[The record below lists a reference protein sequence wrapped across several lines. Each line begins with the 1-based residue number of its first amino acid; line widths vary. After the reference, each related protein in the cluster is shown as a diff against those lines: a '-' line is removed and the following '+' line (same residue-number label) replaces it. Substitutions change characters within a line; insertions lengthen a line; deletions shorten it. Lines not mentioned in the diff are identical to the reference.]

1 MTGSRTVWPVVA
13 VTVVWAAALGL
24 PLAGAPPAAAAV
36 ASAVVAAAAAV
47 WLAARERLRAL
58 RLARLSH
65 KAKLLL
71 TTTLPDPPQ
80 APAPPAPPTPP
91 APTTPPDPDPT
102 TDELADLRDTLDALR
117 RRLTSQ
123 IKELAKKSRNLEA
136 LIDGMTE
143 PVLATGSHDQVLLCN
158 RAAEALY
165 QARPGGLIGRPI
177 REIFT
182 RPDVLALH
190 SKALSG
196 HVAQLQV
203 PITTPIGVRTYQ
215 VSASPVPAAWGPGVF
230 GAILV
235 LRDVTE
241 LAQAVHIKTDFVANA
256 SHELR
261 TPVAALRIALDT
273 LTDGA
278 ADDQAMRA
286 RLLNVCL
293 NHVHRLEEMIRD
305 LMDLSRVESP
315 DTPVHIHDV
324 SVPELEASMRL
335 IFEPI
340 CAQRHLRLRFALEPD
355 ALSVPTDP
363 RLLALIVRN
372 LIDNATKF
380 AFPDTEILLR
390 ARRTHSAYRFE
401 VIDRGQG
408 IPLAL
413 QERVFE
419 RFYQVDA
426 ARTGASGGLTSP
438 PPPPPPHHTNT
449 THAPHAPRT
458 PAPAAPHQA
467 STARRGSGLGLSIV
481 KHACKALGGKI
492 GLQSVWGEGTT
503 VWFELPLTPAEG
515 STHTHVISH
524 TGNHAGAHNHSQ
536 PHNHP
541 GNGQPQPGP

>member
-1 MTGSRTVWPVVA
+1 MTGSPSLWPVVVVA
-13 VTVVWAAALGL
+13 VVWAAAVGL
-24 PLAGAPPAAAAV
+24 PLTGAHPAAAAL
-36 ASAVVAAAAAV
+36 ASAVAASAAGA
-47 WLAARERLRAL
+47 WLLAREHLRAR
-58 RLARLSH
+58 RLARLNR

-71 TTTLPDPPQ
+71 TASLPDPPQ
-80 APAPPAPPTPP
+80 GQAPE
-91 APTTPPDPDPT
+91 PDPSS
-102 TDELADLRDTLDALR
+102 DELADLRDTIDALR
-117 RRLTSQ
+117 QRLTSQ

-190 SKALSG
+190 AKALAG
-196 HVAQLQV
+196 QVAQLQV

-278 ADDQAMRA
+278 DDDQAMRA

-324 SVPELEASMRL
+324 SIPELEASMRL

-355 ALSVPTDP
+355 ALSLPTDP

-390 ARRTHSAYRFE
+390 ARRSPTAYRFE

-426 ARTGASGGLTSP
+426 ARTGASGGLTSHAP
-438 PPPPPPHHTNT
+438 SA
-449 THAPHAPRT
+449 THATPHAPAT
-458 PAPAAPHQA
+458 HATATMPAHQA

-503 VWFELPLTPAEG
+503 VWFELPLNPAEG

-524 TGNHAGAHNHSQ
+524 TAG
-536 PHNHP
+536 PHTPVPNTP
-541 GNGQPQPGP
+541 VPSAPGPHTPGHAPLDRR